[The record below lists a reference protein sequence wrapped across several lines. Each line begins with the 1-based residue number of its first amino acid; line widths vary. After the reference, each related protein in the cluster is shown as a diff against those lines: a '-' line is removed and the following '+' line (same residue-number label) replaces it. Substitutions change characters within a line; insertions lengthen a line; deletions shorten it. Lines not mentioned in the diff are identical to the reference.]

1 MADPQVKTLETA
13 DDIRQRREQVLD
25 RYVQF
30 KQAARDRRSKLED
43 ARRFQQF
50 RRDADELEA
59 WINEKLQTAS
69 DESYKD
75 PSNLQGKLQKHEA
88 FEAEV
93 AAHRNSIVSL
103 NNAGDE
109 MIKANHFASTSI
121 KVRAYS

>member
-13 DDIRQRREQVLD
+13 DDIKQRREQVLN

-30 KQAARDRRSKLED
+30 KEAARERRSKLED

-75 PSNLQGKLQKHEA
+75 TSNLQVCQSGRCLRATTGVDVA
-88 FEAEV
+88 FYANGRAG
-93 AAHRNSIVSL
+93 AADSVPKR
-103 NNAGDE
+103 
-109 MIKANHFASTSI
+109 
-121 KVRAYS
+121 